1 MRDALAICAT
11 VSIIRNRGGAF
22 ANIKWTAKYGEGRST
37 RIAVERKHLLIKRH
51 QLRRRQIDRTCDG
64 INAAQRELLQY
75 VVLKCRSWNGGRRDD
90 GQCNP
95 NPFAI
100 EKKE

>member
-11 VSIIRNRGGAF
+11 VSIIRDRGGSS
-22 ANIKWTAKYGEGRST
+22 ANIKWTAKYRERRST
-37 RIAVERKHLLIKRH
+37 RIAVERKHLLKEGH
-51 QLRRRQIDRTCDG
+51 LLRRRQIERTCDG
-64 INAAQRELLQY
+64 INDPKGEFLQY
-75 VVLKCRSWNGGRRDD
+75 VVLKCRGWNGGRRDD